1 MATDSILTVEGLRA
15 GYGRVPVLRDVSLH
29 VGRGEI
35 VTLVG
40 ANGAGK
46 STLLKAI
53 MGLVRPEAGRV
64 TFDGRDVTRTP
75 PERLV
80 RAGLA
85 LVPEG
90 RMLFGPM
97 TVEDNL
103 KLGAHARGRG
113 HYAGSLARV
122 LDLFPALADRLAQT
136 AATLSGGEQQMLA
149 VGRALMSRPS
159 MLLLDEPSLGLA
171 PKVIAEIFGT
181 LDALRREG
189 VTVLLVEQD
198 VKLALEH
205 ADRGLV
211 MRTGCVVREG
221 SSSDLLADEHVR
233 HIYLGAWEGAGQAR
247 ERTT

>member
-1 MATDSILTVEGLRA
+1 MTTDVLLSVEGLSA

-29 VGRGEI
+29 VRRGEI

-46 STLLKAI
+46 STLLKAV
-53 MGLVRPEAGRV
+53 MGLVRPSAGRV
-64 TFDGRDVTRTP
+64 VFDGRDVTRTT

-80 RAGLA
+80 RGGLA

-90 RMLFGPM
+90 RKLFWPM
-97 TVEDNL
+97 SVEDNL
-103 KLGAHARGRG
+103 RLGAHARGRG
-113 HYAGSLARV
+113 EYTESLARV
-122 LDLFPALADRLAQT
+122 LMLFPALADRLGQV

-149 VGRALMSRPS
+149 VARALMSRPS

-189 VTVLLVEQD
+189 MTVLLVEQD
-198 VKLALEH
+198 VKLALQH

-211 MRTGCVVREG
+211 MRTGSIVMEG
-221 SSSDLLADEHVR
+221 PSSVLLADDHIR
-233 HIYLGAWEGAGQAR
+233 HIYLGAWDAAGTG
-247 ERTT
+247 ERTP